1 MGCRENPT
9 IFDDATATARKFAD
23 FSYSLKN
30 SAQKVPL
37 LTNEDASLSL
47 QAQVSLNDLELE
59 PLLSSAM
66 TPEKDRISLVINH
79 LLGAVMVSDNWF
91 R

>member
-9 IFDDATATARKFAD
+9 IFDDATATARKSAD